1 MLALLLMELDD
12 DTCWI
17 VVGDDL
23 FGSEAVDDGLAAA
36 GEVVDIEA
44 PRGAACYYDFV
55 LGAAIG
61 L

>member
-1 MLALLLMELDD
+1 MELDD